1 MTEFLKKYIL
11 KKWWLSFLLFISS
24 SLIFLVLISSTNKTL
39 LNISDYFF
47 MFTIILLLIAGFW
60 QLIKGKWYIGIL
72 QLGTLFVGVLGL
84 IFISSF
90 MSMFGPDT
98 DTFADNLKLPEN
110 VKLEKPIDTKMGDN
124 FESIRPDS
132 IKQITKDKIDFQ
144 LYNSFQPGLYEYD
157 LWIKSKQNGI
167 VFLKAFEITQEI
179 ELSVP
184 RLKERSSMRINN
196 TNDSIKKFSTED
208 DFTIYEGDWGKPYG
222 ARFEI
227 WFKPDNGEKEKKLL
241 EKNYIIEGWMR

>member
-11 KKWWLSFLLFISS
+11 KKWWLPFLLFISS
-24 SLIFLVLISSTNKTL
+24 SLIFLVLISSTNRTL

-47 MFTIILLLIAGFW
+47 LFTIILLLIAGFW

-72 QLGTLFVGVLGL
+72 QLGALFVGVLGL

-132 IKQITKDKIDFQ
+132 IKQITKEKIDFQ

-157 LWIKSKQNGI
+157 FWINSNQSGTI
-167 VFLKAFEITQEI
+167 FLKVFEITQEVQ
-179 ELSVP
+179 LSSSSV
-184 RLKERSSMRINN
+184 RERSSLRINN
-196 TNDSIKKFSTED
+196 TNGLVKKFSTTD

-227 WFKPDNGEKEKKLL
+227 WFKPDNEKAEKKLM